1 MAGYMTTN
9 TQHLIRSALW
19 SRQLKQLLLDDL
31 MGLRYVKPITE
42 FPDGELINIPSLG
55 EADTK
60 DYAEGMAVRYDRM
73 DTGNFQFSWDQYKYS
88 AHSITEKFKQDSFYA
103 SDVLATFAPRQ
114 HRAIM
119 EAVETDILASGPAGQ
134 TSGNVNTINGAH
146 HRYVATGTG
155 ERLTLADVAKA
166 WYSLKKANVPMTN
179 LVAIVDPSTAHTL
192 MTQANVV
199 NLLSPMPKWGELVNK
214 GLVTGMQ
221 FQFSLYGF
229 DFYVSNYLPRG
240 LTDSID
246 AGGGALA
253 AGDGVANLFFSAAPG
268 DTLPIIGGFK
278 QTPTVY
284 SEFNK
289 DLQQEEYL
297 TITRYGFKLYRPEN
311 LVTIIT
317 DTDVV

>member
-1 MAGYMTTN
+1 MAGYMSTN

-19 SRQLKQLLLDDL
+19 TKQLKQLLLDDL

-60 DYAEGMAVRYDRM
+60 DYSEGQAIRYDRM

-88 AHSITEKFKQDSFYA
+88 AHSLTEKFKQDSFYA
-103 SDVLATFAPRQ
+103 TDVLATFAPRQ

-119 EAVETDILASGPAGQ
+119 EAVETDILSSGPAGQ
-134 TSGNVNTINGAH
+134 TANATNTINGAA
-146 HRYVATGTG
+146 HRFVATGTG
-155 ERLTLADVAKA
+155 ERLTLTDIQKA
-166 WYSLKKANVPMTN
+166 WFALKKANVPMTN
-179 LVAIVDPSTAHTL
+179 LTAIVDPTVAVTL
-192 MTQANVV
+192 MQQANVV
-199 NLLSPMPKWGELVNK
+199 NLLTPSPKWQDVVHSGI
-214 GLVTGMQ
+214 VTGMQ

-229 DFYVSNYLPRG
+229 DFYVSNYLPT

-246 AGGGALA
+246 AGAGSLQAA
-253 AGDGVANLFFSAAPG
+253 AGVGNLFFSAAPG
-268 DTLPIIGGFK
+268 DTLPLIGGFK

-284 SEFNK
+284 SDFNK